1 MKNSKKTT
9 RKRTGARSQKAA
21 PLSINPAVRPSKMA
35 RRDPFHAREAERY
48 ENPLPSREYILATLK
63 EQGVPVTDV
72 ELHALLGIRR
82 EEVKQFNRRLA
93 AMEREGQIMRNRRE
107 AICVVEKLDLVA
119 GRVQGHPD
127 GFGFLVRDD
136 KGSDLRSEEHTSELQ
151 SH

>member
-63 EQGVPVTDV
+63 EQGVPVYDVNGDQEPEAVHQDVRRALELAKTD
-72 ELHALLGIRR
+72 
-82 EEVKQFNRRLA
+82 KA
-93 AMEREGQIMRNRRE
+93 A
-107 AICVVEKLDLVA
+107 
-119 GRVQGHPD
+119 
-127 GFGFLVRDD
+127 
-136 KGSDLRSEEHTSELQ
+136 
-151 SH
+151 